1 MVYFIKFYG
10 KSRPKT
16 ILEIEKPIKNMQIQ
30 ETLTK
35 FNWVDIVIICMVLTT
50 VYKGSRKGFIIEVF
64 KLLGLLAAIYVSLH
78 YFSIASDRLL
88 GILPG
93 LGVIFTDF
101 TCFLSLSLAGY
112 LAITAIRSIF
122 CRLIK
127 MEAVSGLD
135 KWGGFALGFL
145 RGILL
150 TSMLIILF
158 HLSTITYLKASAR
171 KSYLG
176 SRLSLI
182 NVQIYEGIFNGL
194 VSRFATTETINKNI
208 NEIFEE

>member
-1 MVYFIKFYG
+1 
-10 KSRPKT
+10 
-16 ILEIEKPIKNMQIQ
+16 MQIQ

-35 FNWVDIVIICMVLTT
+35 FNWVDIVIICLVLTT
-50 VYKGSRKGFIIEVF
+50 VYKGSRKGFIIEMF
-64 KLLGLLAAIYVSLH
+64 KLLGLLAAIYASLH
-78 YFSIASDRLL
+78 YFSVASDFLL
-88 GILPG
+88 GVLPS
-93 LGVIFTDF
+93 LGVVFTDF
-101 TCFLSLSLAGY
+101 ACFLGLSFAGY
-112 LAITAIRSIF
+112 LAITALRSIF

-150 TSMLIILF
+150 ASMLVIIF
-158 HLSTITYLKASAR
+158 YLSANTYLKTSAK

-176 SRLSLI
+176 SRLSTI
-182 NVQIYEGIFNGL
+182 DVQVYEGIFNGV
-194 VSRFATTETINKNI
+194 VSRFTTTETINKNI

>member
-1 MVYFIKFYG
+1 
-10 KSRPKT
+10 
-16 ILEIEKPIKNMQIQ
+16 MQIQ

-35 FNWVDIVIICMVLTT
+35 FNWVDIVIIGMVLTT

-64 KLLGLLAAIYVSLH
+64 KVLGVLAAIYVSLH
-78 YFSIASDRLL
+78 YFSRASDRLL
-88 GILPG
+88 GLLPG

-101 TCFLSLSLAGY
+101 FCFLVLSIAGY
-112 LAITAIRSIF
+112 LAITAIRSAF

-127 MEAVSGLD
+127 MEAISGLD

-150 TSMLIILF
+150 ASMLIIVF
-158 HLSTITYLKASAR
+158 HLSTVIYLKASAR

-176 SRLSLI
+176 SRLSTI
-182 NVQIYEGIFNGL
+182 DTRIYEGIFNGL
-194 VSRFATTETINKNI
+194 VSRFSSQETLNKDI